1 MHIPEGYGT
10 VFPYFLVN
18 DAERFVK
25 FLKEVFDGS
34 EVGRTVMPNGRI
46 ANVRIRIGTSTFM
59 ISEADGEN
67 LKPMAA
73 SYYVYVENADKTFAK
88 ALTHGATKLFEPMDM
103 PYLDRQGG
111 VIDPFGNIWWISTH
125 LVPESYD

>member
-88 ALTHGATKLFEPMDM
+88 ALAHGATKLFEPMDM

>member
-34 EVGRTVMPNGRI
+34 EVGRTVMPNARI

>member
-46 ANVRIRIGTSTFM
+46 ANVRIRVGTSTFM

-73 SYYVYVENADKTFAK
+73 SYYVYVEDADKTFAK
-88 ALTHGATKLFEPMDM
+88 ALAHGATKLFEPRDM